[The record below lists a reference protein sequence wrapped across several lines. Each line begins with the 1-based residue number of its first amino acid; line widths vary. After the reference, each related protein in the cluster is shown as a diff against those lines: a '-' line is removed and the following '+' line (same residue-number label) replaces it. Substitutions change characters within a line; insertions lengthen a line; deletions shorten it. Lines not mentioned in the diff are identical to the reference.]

1 MRERSALLLRSFLV
15 QGAWNYQT
23 LIGTGFAF
31 LLLPVLRHRFAED
44 PAALEAAIRR
54 HIEIFNS
61 HPYLVTVAA
70 GAVARLEEEGT
81 DPVTIQRFKG
91 ALRSPLGSLG
101 DRLVWLVW
109 RPTIALLGV
118 ALFLS
123 GAPWWAAVGTFLVVY
138 NAFHLWLRVRGLQ
151 VGLSAG
157 MGVGAVLRDLP
168 LQRWSGPVAGAGA
181 ALAGFAL
188 ALVIADYARAAVDVG
203 VGVAAAGAG
212 LWLGARTRP
221 VVWAGLTLAWMLG
234 VSVGLIS

>member
-1 MRERSALLLRSFLV
+1 MRERSVLLLRSFLV

-31 LLLPVLRHRFAED
+31 LMLPVLRRRFAGD
-44 PAALEAAIRR
+44 PVALEAAIRR
-54 HIEIFNS
+54 HVEIFNS

-70 GAVARLEEEGT
+70 GAVARLEDEGT
-81 DPVTIQRFKG
+81 DPVIIQRFKS
-91 ALRSPLGSLG
+91 ALRSSLGSLG

-109 RPTIALLGV
+109 RPTVALLGV

-151 VGLSAG
+151 VGLGAG
-157 MGVGAVLRDLP
+157 MGVGTALRELP
-168 LQRWSGPVAGAGA
+168 LQRWNGPVAGAGA

-188 ALVIADYARAAVDVG
+188 ALVIADYARAGVDVG

-212 LWLGARTRP
+212 LWLGTRTRP

-234 VSVGLIS
+234 VAVGFIS